1 MVMSFTSMAS
11 ATLAQMRAV
20 EALARTGRFSRAAE
34 DLGVSQ
40 PTVSTQIQ
48 SFEELCQVRIFIR
61 DGHTIRLAPGA
72 AELIAKIRVALKCM
86 DEVERSITDT
96 SALKSGLLSVGFSA
110 HRLIMPTLTAFVRK
124 YPSLHLQTRGG
135 PSLELT
141 ASVLKGDLDVAAVSL
156 AAPDNRFAS
165 ITLRQSRVA
174 IYGMKGHRLLKKGKL
189 KLSDLDG
196 QDMVLWNS
204 ASGTRMV
211 LEDAASKQGVRLK
224 PVMEVAT
231 LDVAYAAAAAGVG
244 LAISIEGE
252 VRADEY
258 IDVAAI
264 VGPELAISH
273 YLIALPDC
281 RDHAA
286 VRAFFDMA
294 REHGSAESGATPR

>member
-1 MVMSFTSMAS
+1 MAS
-11 ATLAQMRAV
+11 ATIAQMRAV

-48 SFEELCQVRIFIR
+48 AFEELCRTRIFVR

-72 AELIAKIRVALKCM
+72 SEMIAKIRVALKCI
-86 DEVERSITDT
+86 DEVDRSITDT
-96 SALKSGLLSVGFSA
+96 SALKGGLLSVGFSA

-124 YPSLHLQTRGG
+124 YPTLHLQTRGG

-141 ASVLKGDLDVAAVSL
+141 ASVLRGELDVASVSQ
-156 AAPDNRFAS
+156 AAPDHRFAS
-165 ITLRQSRVA
+165 VKLRSSRVA
-174 IYGMKGHRLLKKGKL
+174 IYGAKGHRLLKKGRL

-204 ASGTRMV
+204 ASGTRVV
-211 LEDAASKQGVRLK
+211 LEEAASKQGVRLK
-224 PVMEVAT
+224 PVLEVAT

-252 VRADEY
+252 VRSDEY
-258 IDVAAI
+258 IDVAPV
-264 VGPELAISH
+264 VGPELAIGH
-273 YLIALPDC
+273 YLITLPDC
-281 RDHAA
+281 REHAA
-286 VRAFFDMA
+286 VSAFFDIAM
-294 REHGSAESGATPR
+294 EQGSAEGGAMP